1 MNIRLS
7 ENTSSLICHLSQMLQ
22 WD

>member
-7 ENTSSLICHLSQMLQ
+7 ESFLYSCLQ
-22 WD
+22 DC